1 MSLNKVTKDSPLVAY
16 LAATAEQLDIACEDA
31 EIALN
36 EILET
41 FEAAANC
48 METLEDSLE
57 GKIDREILLK
67 VVVEMRGMLRQSVVN
82 LQFQDRLAQRM
93 ALASR
98 ELRQIAADNS
108 IADFQSPDSD
118 LKVPKSVSSLYNP
131 KQMIRI
137 ISAAGSHAE
146 VIGNVGEEPNDEQ
159 DIELF

>member
-1 MSLNKVTKDSPLVAY
+1 
-16 LAATAEQLDIACEDA
+16 
-31 EIALN
+31 
-36 EILET
+36 
-41 FEAAANC
+41 
-48 METLEDSLE
+48 
-57 GKIDREILLK
+57 
-67 VVVEMRGMLRQSVVN
+67 MRSMLRNSVVS

-108 IADFQSPDSD
+108 ITDFQNPEID

-137 ISAAGSHAE
+137 IRAAGSHTD
-146 VIGNVGEEPNDEQ
+146 VIESIGDEPNDDQ